1 MIGYMARGEWRTNPH
16 PTVDDVVP
24 PTKGPVA
31 RVD

>member
-1 MIGYMARGEWRTNPH
+1 MVGYIARGEWRTNPH
-16 PTVDDVVP
+16 PSVADVVP